1 MFYYLKNEFVEVT
14 EPAGIIQN
22 LSPYTIEVS
31 ATNTKNSG
39 DLLLPNQTYFFNSTP
54 IYMRCIDGTAK
65 TRVITSSNN
74 SCCNANLL
82 CPCCDGSGSGSG
94 GGSGSGSGGGSGGS
108 GGGSGGGIEKIVIDG
123 RTQNVSG
130 TTATLDL
137 SAYLKGHETVT
148 RAEVYAL
155 FD

>member
-1 MFYYLKNEFVEVT
+1 MFYYLKSDFVEVT

-31 ATNTKNSG
+31 TTNTEGSG
-39 DLLLPNQTYFFNSTP
+39 DLLLPNQTYFFNTAP

-65 TRVITSSNN
+65 TRVITAGND
-74 SCCNANLL
+74 SCCCNTNLL
-82 CPCCDGSGSGSG
+82 CPCCDGSGGSSGSGSG
-94 GGSGSGSGGGSGGS
+94 GGSGSGSGGGSGS
-108 GGGSGGGIEKIVIDG
+108 GIEKIVIDG
-123 RTQNVSG
+123 RTQKVDG

-137 SAYLKGHETVT
+137 SAYLKGHEAVT
-148 RAEVYAL
+148 RAEVRAL